1 MAFTWTFD
9 APTGT
14 YKQHALSRHLYMATV
29 EDSHFVEF
37 ARPVDGF
44 GKKKGENVTLVRV
57 ATIAEP
63 SVGTVPESSR
73 IPEDTFALSV
83 VTITVNEYG
92 RSVPFTSLSED
103 LSEFDI
109 ENPIQMRLKEQQKLV
124 LDTAAATAFKSAK
137 VKYIPTGPTSGVFDT
152 DGTPSTT
159 ATANLNVFHVEV
171 LSDEMWD
178 TYRIPRW
185 TGDDYVA
192 ICRTLALRG
201 IKRDPQWE
209 AWKVYTTPE
218 AKATGEVGKIEGVR
232 FIQTNHNN
240 ALAKKGTGSVLG
252 ECVFFGQDAVALAEV
267 MTPELRAAI
276 PADFG
281 RSKSV
286 AWYGI
291 LEFGIIWDTANQGEA
306 RIVHVTS
313 A

>member
-1 MAFTWTFD
+1 MAFTWTYD

-14 YKQHALSRHLYMATV
+14 YKQHALSKHIYEATV

-44 GKKKGENVTLVRV
+44 GKKKGENVTLVRLAV
-57 ATIAEP
+57 IAEP
-63 SVGTVPESSR
+63 TDGTVQESTR
-73 IPEDTFALSV
+73 IPEDVFALS
-83 VTITVNEYG
+83 TISITVSEYG
-92 RSVPFTSLSED
+92 RAVPFTSLAED
-103 LSEFDI
+103 LSEFDL

-124 LDTAAATAFKSAK
+124 LDTACATAFKSAK
-137 VKYIPTGPTSGVFDT
+137 VKYIPTGTTSGVFDT

-171 LSDEMWD
+171 LSDELWD
-178 TYRIPRW
+178 TYRAPRYA
-185 TGDDYVA
+185 GDDYVCIA
-192 ICRTLALRG
+192 RTLALRG
-201 IKRDPQWE
+201 IKRDTQWE

-240 ALAKKGTGSVLG
+240 ALGKKGSGSVLG
-252 ECVFFGQDAVALAEV
+252 EFVVFGQDAVALAEV
-267 MTPELRAAI
+267 QTPELRAAI
-276 PADFG
+276 PMDFG

-286 AWYGI
+286 CWYGI
-291 LEFGIIWDTANQGEA
+291 LAFGIIWDTANAGEA
-306 RIVHVTS
+306 RIIHGTS

>member
-1 MAFTWTFD
+1 MAFTWTYD
-9 APTGT
+9 APTGV
-14 YKQHALSRHLYMATV
+14 YKQHALSKHIYEATV

-44 GKKKGENVTLVRV
+44 GKKKGENVTLVRL

-63 SVGTVPESSR
+63 SDATLQESSR
-73 IPEDTFALSV
+73 IPEDVFALS
-83 VTITVNEYG
+83 TISITVNEMG
-92 RSVPFTSLSED
+92 RAVPFTSLAED
-103 LSEFDI
+103 LSEFDL

-124 LDTAAATAFKSAK
+124 LDTACATAFKTAK
-137 VKYIPTGPTSGVFDT
+137 VKYIPTGSASGVFDT
-152 DGTPSTT
+152 DGTASTT
-159 ATANLNVFHVEV
+159 ATANLNVFHVETIV
-171 LSDEMWD
+171 DEMWD
-178 TYRIPRW
+178 NYRIPRYA
-185 TGDDYVA
+185 GDDYVCIA
-192 ICRTLALRG
+192 RTLALRG

-209 AWKVYTTPE
+209 AWKIYTTPE

-240 ALAKKGTGSVLG
+240 ALAKKGSGSVLG

-267 MTPELRAAI
+267 QTPELRAAI
-276 PADFG
+276 PQDFG

-291 LEFGIIWDTANQGEA
+291 LAFGVIWDTANAGEA
-306 RIVHVTS
+306 RIIHVTS